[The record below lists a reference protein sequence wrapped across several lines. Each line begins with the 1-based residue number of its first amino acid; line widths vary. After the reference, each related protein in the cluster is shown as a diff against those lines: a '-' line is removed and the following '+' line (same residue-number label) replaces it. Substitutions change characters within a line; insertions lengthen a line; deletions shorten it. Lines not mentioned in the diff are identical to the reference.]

1 MSFFFLNSFILRNSL
16 GTQPYIYIYLY
27 PLSPKLPSPGG
38 FWAGVM
44 WLEGILFYLKKKNF
58 FFFSFSF
65 FLRWFERSCKLK
77 IFGKKKFD
85 TVANPMLNS
94 EPYLTQH
101 LITIVHTFHLEK
113 FSFIRQQVPL
123 CHNSCFLNIWLLTP
137 PLHDSKVRGPRPQS
151 SECFC
156 SFLIFKL

>member
-1 MSFFFLNSFILRNSL
+1 MHSTGSNMKDVLFLWDQNTDADF
-16 GTQPYIYIYLY
+16 
-27 PLSPKLPSPGG
+27 SPTHQ
-38 FWAGVM
+38 
-44 WLEGILFYLKKKNF
+44 EKKNF
-58 FFFSFSF
+58 FFFLVFPFFSVD
-65 FLRWFERSCKLK
+65 LK
-77 IFGKKKFD
+77 GHVNSKYLEKKIFD